1 MYKTNIEKKIKQDI
15 LDTITI
21 SKEIK
26 LEKWKKRTLDVK
38 ILEALLRLIS
48 PLL

>member
-1 MYKTNIEKKIKQDI
+1 MDFRSFYLNYECSVWMYKTNIEKKIKQDI

-26 LEKWKKRTLDVK
+26 LEK
-38 ILEALLRLIS
+38 
-48 PLL
+48 